1 MDKKI
6 IIDNK
11 EVNINTIKIADV
23 HSWDYPE
30 FCDAFVSSA
39 KFTDGTELKF
49 HELDIITDN
58 YPEVVNDL
66 ALQNFQ
72 FNL

>member
-1 MDKKI
+1 MKI

-11 EVNINTIKIADV
+11 LVDLNSIKIEDV

-30 FCDAFVSSA
+30 FCDAFVSFA
-39 KFTDGTELKF
+39 KFIDGKTLSPRQ
-49 HELDIITDN
+49 LDTITDN
-58 YPEVVNDL
+58 YPEYINDL
-66 ALQNFQ
+66 ALQDFQ

>member
-1 MDKKI
+1 MKI

-11 EVNINTIKIADV
+11 QVDVNTIKIEDI

-30 FCDAFVSSA
+30 FCDAYVSFA
-39 KFTDGTELKF
+39 EFIDGTTLSPKQ
-49 HELDIITDN
+49 LDYITDN
-58 YPEVVNDL
+58 FPEYVNDL
-66 ALQNFQ
+66 ALQTFQ

>member
-1 MDKKI
+1 MKI

-11 EVNINTIKIADV
+11 QVDLNSINIEDV

-30 FCDAFVSSA
+30 FCDAFVSYA

-49 HELDIITDN
+49 NQLDIITDD
-58 YPEVVNDL
+58 YPELVNDL
-66 ALQNFQ
+66 ALQTFQ

>member
-1 MDKKI
+1 MKI

-11 EVNINTIKIADV
+11 QVDVNTIKIEDI

-30 FCDAFVSSA
+30 FCDAYVSYA
-39 KFTDGTELKF
+39 KFEDGTELKF
-49 HELDIITDN
+49 HQLDIITDE
-58 YPEVVNDL
+58 YPEYVNDL
-66 ALQNFQ
+66 ALQTFQ

>member
-1 MDKKI
+1 MKI

-11 EVNINTIKIADV
+11 QVDLNSITIEDV

-30 FCDAFVSSA
+30 FCDAFVSFA
-39 KFTDGTELKF
+39 KFIDGTELNTNQ
-49 HELDIITDN
+49 LNIITDK
-58 YPEVVNDL
+58 YPEFVNDL
-66 ALQNFQ
+66 ALQTFQ